1 MIKVGKPR
9 LILGLASHLL
19 KKGEDIDM
27 IICKLGLNM
36 KYRTDFKNLKK
47 ETEVFRFG
55 ASTKGGQRA
64 NRKETGIRLR
74 HLPSGIEIKVIEERS
89 QARNLEIA
97 FDRLQKRLRKM
108 NRPKKKRIP
117 TKIPFRAKLK
127 RLRKKKVR
135 AEKKKLRRGIE
146 I

>member
-1 MIKVGKPR
+1 MYKTNP
-9 LILGLASHLL
+9 
-19 KKGEDIDM
+19 
-27 IICKLGLNM
+27 
-36 KYRTDFKNLKK
+36 KNLKK

-74 HLPSGIEIKVIEERS
+74 HLLSGIEIKVIEERS

-97 FDRLQKRLRKM
+97 FDRLQKRLEKL

-117 TKIPFRAKLK
+117 TKIPFGAKLK
-127 RLRKKKVR
+127 RLRKKKVN
-135 AEKKKLRRGIE
+135 AEKKKLRKSIE